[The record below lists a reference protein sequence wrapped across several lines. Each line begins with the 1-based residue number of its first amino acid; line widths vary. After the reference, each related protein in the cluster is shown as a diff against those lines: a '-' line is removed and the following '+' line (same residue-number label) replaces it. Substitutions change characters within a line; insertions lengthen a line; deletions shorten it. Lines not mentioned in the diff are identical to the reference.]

1 MKEAIRNIVMPVFI
15 GIIFFGIE
23 LLMFLKVNSIK
34 SLFVY
39 PVIYIITAYCIVKL
53 YRRYDVCGWFQIG
66 SCGSYMLCITVILLL
81 IPKTPLDYI
90 AMYVLLMNWLAITGV
105 CIILKFL
112 VHKDKYSDFKTF
124 FRLSSII
131 FGLLYVMILFY
142 ALFFKANNIRP
153 GMNGVNLVPFSTI
166 MPYIRGKANANL
178 GVAIMNIIA
187 NIFLFIPL
195 GFYVEVLLRK
205 RKMKIK
211 IMIIILIPIIVE
223 LIQFLFSLGI
233 CDVDDV
239 ILNAIGGLL
248 GVLVLKVV
256 EKLYCIVKKDDT
268 TRLFLI

>member
-1 MKEAIRNIVMPVFI
+1 MKEALRSIVVPVFI
-15 GIIFFGIE
+15 GIILFGIE
-23 LLMFLKVNSIK
+23 LLIAMKVNSIK
-34 SLFVY
+34 SLFIY
-39 PVIYIITAYCIVKL
+39 PVIYIIAAYCIVKL

-66 SCGSYMLCITVILLL
+66 SCGSGMLCITFMLLFL
-81 IPKTPLDYI
+81 AKTPLDYI
-90 AMYVLLMNWLAITGV
+90 ATYVLLINWLAITGV

-112 VHKDKYSDFKTF
+112 LHDDKYSGFKSF

-131 FGLLYVMILFY
+131 FGLLYLAILFY
-142 ALFFKANNIRP
+142 ALFFKAINIKAAR
-153 GMNGVNLVPFSTI
+153 NGVNLVPFSTI
-166 MPYIRGKANANL
+166 IPYITKANTNL
-178 GVAIMNIIA
+178 NGPAIMNILA

-205 RKMKIK
+205 RKMKIR

-223 LIQFLFSLGI
+223 LIQFVFSLGI

-248 GVLVLKVV
+248 GILVFKVV

-268 TRLFLI
+268 ARLFLI